1 MCYFMISS
9 KQTDKEHSNAILDV
23 SIDALILS
31 LDAKMTVGKLFILNK
46 TTSIYS
52 SVEEE
57 ELNSK

>member
-1 MCYFMISS
+1 MISS